1 MATPFR
7 IKRSAVPGK
16 IPAVSDLQLGEL
28 ALNTYDA
35 ELYTLR
41 SRPGIGTD
49 VVRVGSSAITNTL
62 YVTKDGNDGNSGLTV
77 SDSKATIKSAVGIA
91 TEGTVIKVSAGTYIE
106 DNPIKVPAQVSIV
119 GDTLREV
126 TISPL
131 NVDKDIFHVGPGDML
146 QELTFSGTVDHGV
159 AVVAFDPDKIQY
171 VNQSPY
177 VRFCTNKVSN
187 SIGLKVDGNDAIGPF
202 KSMVTDSYTQYNLNG
217 IGVSVSN
224 EGYAQIV
231 SLFTMNLDAAVVC
244 SSGGQCDV
252 TNSNSSFG
260 NFGLIAD
267 GVGPLQ
273 YTGTI
278 ATAASENADKFEID
292 LSTPVFSISDAVY
305 DGVTGL
311 TTVTTN
317 GDHGFAV
324 GMAVTMSRLGFT
336 CDYGDYAHT
345 FVSAATSSINVTG
358 AGQTQPTGATY
369 DPNTGLMTL
378 TVANHGFPAPNPPAT
393 ISTAT
398 YTPSTGVLRLHS
410 VGHGLSDGDY
420 VKLLPNSLTFTCEKD
435 NHATEHSY
443 PRVSD
448 PAYNTWLQVSN
459 VDTPN
464 HKFDVNVGVSE
475 YTAEYWFK
483 SGTSNNL
490 LRAETTISLD
500 PESLIFTCDK
510 DNHATQHSYPR
521 AKDPSY
527 NKILGVESVPNNNTF
542 TVNVGVSTN
551 DIFPDNNGNVFSVVS
566 VPTANSFTVYTGPNE
581 YPHNY
586 IGGGKVLL
594 NVVRPFDGKVAYF
607 DNQYYSIGKI
617 NLTNPGSGY
626 NSPPTI
632 TIEHPNETTNSF
644 AVTVANKTAA
654 HPYFGQGSGKGY
666 YITGGSYDSIT
677 QAPVINFVRGST
689 YTFHQNDSSNSTHA
703 IYFSELETAYGG
715 SNRYETGVTYTL
727 DGVDVDYAT
736 YDAGHSTATTRSV
749 SITVASDAPN
759 TLYYACQAHPYMGA
773 SISIGNGSLGWGVHA
788 TAVATIFNG
797 RVDEL
802 EIISNGRGY
811 TSLPQI
817 TFSAPDVGI
826 NTATA
831 TLELLPTYYSVK
843 ECTQIATTGICTV
856 TINENVPYSLG
867 VGNTVP
873 FFRQSRALAS
883 SHSFQYIGSG
893 VDPISSLPS
902 RGGVTIQENE
912 VDNRNGGLVIYTSTD
927 QGGNFRI
934 GEGVVIDQ
942 VSGTIAGN
950 FYSKSLFANVTPL
963 ILALGGDQ

>member
-49 VVRVGSSAITNTL
+49 IVRVGSSAVTNTL

-91 TEGTVIKVSAGTYIE
+91 TEGTVIKVTAGTYVE

-126 TISPL
+126 TVSPA

-146 QELTFSGTVDHGV
+146 QEMSFSGTVNEGV

-171 VNQSPY
+171 VDQSPY
-177 VRFCTNKVSN
+177 VRFCTNKVKN
-187 SIGLKVDGNDAIGPF
+187 SIGLKVDGNNSIGPF

-231 SLFTMNLDAAVVC
+231 SLFTMNLDTAVSC
-244 SSGGQCDV
+244 ESGGQCDV

-260 NFGLIAD
+260 NYGLICD

-278 ATAASENADKFEID
+278 ASAATENADKFEID
-292 LSTPVFSISDAVY
+292 LSTPVFSITDAVY

-311 TTVTTN
+311 TTITTY

-336 CDYGDYAHT
+336 CGYGNSSHT
-345 FVSAATSSINVTG
+345 YVSAATSAINVTG
-358 AGQTQPTGATY
+358 GNELTPSGASY
-369 DPNTGLMTL
+369 NPDTGLMTL
-378 TVANHGFPAPNPPAT
+378 SVANHGFPNPNPPAT

-398 YTPSTGVLRLHS
+398 YIPSTGVLTLHS
-410 VGHGLSDGDY
+410 TGHGLSNGDY
-420 VKLLPNSLTFTCEKD
+420 VKVLPNSLTFTCAKD

-464 HKFDVNVGVSE
+464 HKFDINVGVSE
-475 YTAEYWFK
+475 DTAEHWFK
-483 SGTSNNL
+483 SATSNSL
-490 LRAETTISLD
+490 VRAETTITLD
-500 PESLIFTCDK
+500 PESITFTCDK

-521 AKDPSY
+521 TKDPSY
-527 NKILGVESVPNNNTF
+527 NKVLGVETVPNNNTF
-542 TVNVGVSTN
+542 TVNVGIATN
-551 DIFPDNNGNVFSVVS
+551 EIFPDKNGNVFNVTS
-566 VPTANSFTVYTGPNE
+566 VPTTNSFTAYVGPNRF
-581 YPHNY
+581 PHTY

-594 NVVRPFDGKVAYF
+594 NVIRPFDGKVAYF
-607 DNQYYSIGKI
+607 DDQYYSVGVIKV
-617 NLTNPGSGY
+617 TNVGSGY

-632 TIEHPNETTNSF
+632 TI
-644 AVTVANKTAA
+644 
-654 HPYFGQGSGKGY
+654 
-666 YITGGSYDSIT
+666 
-677 QAPVINFVRGST
+677 
-689 YTFHQNDSSNSTHA
+689 SSP
-703 IYFSELETAYGG
+703 
-715 SNRYETGVTYTL
+715 
-727 DGVDVDYAT
+727 
-736 YDAGHSTATTRSV
+736 AGTP
-749 SITVASDAPN
+749 D
-759 TLYYACQAHPYMGA
+759 
-773 SISIGNGSLGWGVHA
+773 WGVHA
-788 TAVATIFNG
+788 TAVATIFQG
-797 RVDEL
+797 KVDEVEL
-802 EIISNGRGY
+802 ISNGRGY
-811 TSLPQI
+811 TSLPSI
-817 TFSAPDVGI
+817 EFSTPDVGI

-831 TLELLPTYYSVK
+831 TIELLPTYYSIR
-843 ECTQIATTGICTV
+843 ESTPISSGICTI
-856 TINENVPYSLG
+856 TINENVPYALG

-873 FFRQSRALAS
+873 FFRQSRTLAS

-893 VDPISSLPS
+893 VDPVSSLPS

-912 VDNRNGGLVIYTSTD
+912 VVNRNGGLVIYTSTD

-934 GEGVVIDQ
+934 GEGVIIDQ
-942 VSGTIAGN
+942 ISGTIAGN

-963 ILALGGDQ
+963 ILALGGDS

>member
-273 YTGTI
+273 YTGTL
-278 ATAASENADKFEID
+278 ATATSENADKFEID

-358 AGQTQPTGATY
+358 AGQTQPTGAIY

-378 TVANHGFPAPNPPAT
+378 TVANHGFPTPNPPAT

-398 YTPSTGVLRLHS
+398 YTPSTGVLTLTS
-410 VGHGLSDGDY
+410 TGHGLSDGDY

-500 PESLIFTCDK
+500 PESLVFTCDK

-632 TIEHPNETTNSF
+632 TI
-644 AVTVANKTAA
+644 
-654 HPYFGQGSGKGY
+654 
-666 YITGGSYDSIT
+666 DSPT
-677 QAPVINFVRGST
+677 ST
-689 YTFHQNDSSNSTHA
+689 P
-703 IYFSELETAYGG
+703 E
-715 SNRYETGVTYTL
+715 
-727 DGVDVDYAT
+727 
-736 YDAGHSTATTRSV
+736 
-749 SITVASDAPN
+749 
-759 TLYYACQAHPYMGA
+759 C
-773 SISIGNGSLGWGVHA
+773 GVHA

-867 VGNTVP
+867 VGTTVP

>member
-49 VVRVGSSAITNTL
+49 VVRVGSSAVTNTL

-91 TEGTVIKVSAGTYIE
+91 TEGTVIKVSAGTYVE

-126 TISPL
+126 TVSPA

-146 QELTFSGTVDHGV
+146 QEMTFAGTVNEGV

-177 VRFCTNKVSN
+177 VRFCTNKVKN
-187 SIGLKVDGNDAIGPF
+187 SIGLKVDGNNSIGPF

-231 SLFTMNLDAAVVC
+231 SLFTMNLDAAVTC
-244 SSGGQCDV
+244 ESGGQCDV

-260 NFGLIAD
+260 NYGLICD

-273 YTGTI
+273 YTGTLASA
-278 ATAASENADKFEID
+278 ATENADKFEID
-292 LSTPVFSISDAVY
+292 LSTPVLSISDAVY

-311 TTVTTN
+311 TTITTY

-336 CDYGDYAHT
+336 CGYGNSSHT
-345 FVSAATSSINVTG
+345 FVSAATSAINITG

-369 DPNTGLMTL
+369 NPDTGLMTL
-378 TVANHGFPAPNPPAT
+378 TVANHGFPNTNPPAT

-398 YTPSTGVLRLHS
+398 YIPSTGVLTLHS
-410 VGHGLSDGDY
+410 TGHGLSNGDY
-420 VKLLPNSLTFTCEKD
+420 VKVLPNSLTFTCAKD

-448 PAYNTWLQVSN
+448 PVYNTWLQVSN

-464 HKFDVNVGVSE
+464 HKFDINVGVSE
-475 YTAEYWFK
+475 DSAEHWFK
-483 SGTSNNL
+483 SATPNGL
-490 LRAETTISLD
+490 MRAETTISLD
-500 PESLIFTCDK
+500 PESITFTCDK

-521 AKDPSY
+521 TKDPSY
-527 NKILGVESVPNNNTF
+527 NKVLGVESVPNNNTF
-542 TVNVGVSTN
+542 TVNVGIATN
-551 DIFPDNNGNVFSVVS
+551 EIFPDKNGNVFNVTS
-566 VPTANSFTVYTGPNE
+566 VPTTNSFTAYVGPNRF
-581 YPHNY
+581 PHTY

-594 NVVRPFDGKVAYF
+594 NVIRPFDGKVAYF
-607 DNQYYSIGKI
+607 DDQYYSVGVIKV
-617 NLTNPGSGY
+617 TNVGSGY

-632 TIEHPNETTNSF
+632 TISSPT
-644 AVTVANKTAA
+644 
-654 HPYFGQGSGKGY
+654 
-666 YITGGSYDSIT
+666 
-677 QAPVINFVRGST
+677 ST
-689 YTFHQNDSSNSTHA
+689 P
-703 IYFSELETAYGG
+703 E
-715 SNRYETGVTYTL
+715 
-727 DGVDVDYAT
+727 
-736 YDAGHSTATTRSV
+736 
-749 SITVASDAPN
+749 
-759 TLYYACQAHPYMGA
+759 
-773 SISIGNGSLGWGVHA
+773 WGVHA
-788 TAVATIFNG
+788 TAVATIFQG
-797 RVDEL
+797 RVDEVEL
-802 EIISNGRGY
+802 ISNGRGY
-811 TSLPQI
+811 TSLPTV

-831 TLELLPTYYSVK
+831 TLELLPTYYSIK
-843 ECTQIATTGICTV
+843 ESTPISSGICTI
-856 TINENVPYSLG
+856 TINENVPYALG

-873 FFRQSRALAS
+873 FFRQSRTLAS

-893 VDPISSLPS
+893 VDPIASLPS
-902 RGGVTIQENE
+902 RGGVTIQANE
-912 VDNRNGGLVIYTSTD
+912 VDNRNGGLVVYTSTD

-934 GEGVVIDQ
+934 GEGVQIDQ
-942 VSGTIAGN
+942 ISGTITGN

>member
-16 IPAVSDLQLGEL
+16 GPSVSDLQLGEL

-35 ELYTLR
+35 DLYTLR

-49 VVRVGSSAITNTL
+49 VVKIGGAAISGVL
-62 YVTKDGNDGNSGLTV
+62 YVNKDGDDANSGATP
-77 SDSKATIKSAVGIA
+77 SDAKLTIKSAVGVSS
-91 TEGTVIKVSAGTYIE
+91 EGYVINVAAGTYVE
-106 DNPIKVPAQVSIV
+106 NNPIKVPEQVSIV
-119 GDTLREV
+119 GDSLREV
-126 TISPL
+126 TISPS
-131 NVDKDIFHVGPGDML
+131 NVDKDIFHVSPGNML
-146 QELTFSGTVDHGV
+146 AELTFSGTVDPGV
-159 AVVAFDPDKIQY
+159 SVVAFDPDKIQY

-177 VRFCTNKVSN
+177 IRFCTNRVAN
-187 SIGLKVDGNDAIGPF
+187 SIGLKVDGNKSIGPF
-202 KSMVTDSYTQYNLNG
+202 KSMVTDSYTQYNVNG

-231 SLFTMNLDAAVVC
+231 SLFTMNLDAAVTC
-244 SSGGQCDV
+244 YSGGQCDV

-260 NFGLIAD
+260 NYGLISD

-273 YTGTI
+273 YSGLI
-278 ATAASENADKFEID
+278 NAASTENADKFEID
-292 LSTPVFSISDAVY
+292 LTTPVLSISDAVY

-311 TTVTTN
+311 TTITTY

-336 CDYGDYAHT
+336 CGYGNSSHT
-345 FVSAATSSINVTG
+345 FVSAATSAINITG

-369 DPNTGLMTL
+369 NPDTGLMTL
-378 TVANHGFPAPNPPAT
+378 TVANHGFPNTNPPAT

-398 YTPSTGVLRLHS
+398 YIPSTGVLTLHS
-410 VGHGLSDGDY
+410 TGHGLSNGDY
-420 VKLLPNSLTFTCEKD
+420 VKVLPNSLTFTCAKD

-464 HKFDVNVGVSE
+464 HKFDINVGVSE
-475 YTAEYWFK
+475 DASEHWFK
-483 SGTSNNL
+483 SATSNGVM
-490 LRAETTISLD
+490 RAETTISLD
-500 PESLIFTCDK
+500 PESITFTCDK

-521 AKDPSY
+521 TKDPSY
-527 NKILGVESVPNNNTF
+527 NKLLGVESVPNNNTF
-542 TVNVGVSTN
+542 TVNVGIATN
-551 DIFPDNNGNVFSVVS
+551 EIFPDKNGNVFNVNS
-566 VPTANSFTVYTGPNE
+566 VPTTNSFTAYVGPNRF
-581 YPHNY
+581 PHTY

-594 NVVRPFDGKVAYF
+594 NVIRPFDGKVVYF
-607 DNQYYSIGKI
+607 DDQYYSIGKI
-617 NLTNPGSGY
+617 TLTNPGSGY

-632 TIEHPNETTNSF
+632 TI
-644 AVTVANKTAA
+644 
-654 HPYFGQGSGKGY
+654 GSP
-666 YITGGSYDSIT
+666 TGT
-677 QAPVINFVRGST
+677 P
-689 YTFHQNDSSNSTHA
+689 
-703 IYFSELETAYGG
+703 E
-715 SNRYETGVTYTL
+715 
-727 DGVDVDYAT
+727 
-736 YDAGHSTATTRSV
+736 
-749 SITVASDAPN
+749 
-759 TLYYACQAHPYMGA
+759 
-773 SISIGNGSLGWGVHA
+773 WGVHA
-788 TAVATIFNG
+788 TAVATLFNG

-802 EIISNGRGY
+802 ELISNGRGY
-811 TSLPQI
+811 TSLPSI
-817 TFSAPDVGI
+817 EFSAPDVGI

-831 TLELLPTYYSVK
+831 SIELLPTYYSIK
-843 ECTQIATTGICTV
+843 ECSQISSGICTV
-856 TINENVPYSLG
+856 TINENVPYPLG

-873 FFRQSRALAS
+873 FFRQSRQLAS

-893 VDPISSLPS
+893 VDPVSSLPS

-934 GEGVVIDQ
+934 GEGVIIDQ

-963 ILALGGDQ
+963 ILALGGD

>member
-49 VVRVGSSAITNTL
+49 VVRVGSSAVTNTL

-273 YTGTI
+273 YTGTL
-278 ATAASENADKFEID
+278 ATATSENADKFEID

-358 AGQTQPTGATY
+358 AGQTQPTGAIY

-378 TVANHGFPAPNPPAT
+378 TVANHGFPTPNPPAT

-398 YTPSTGVLRLHS
+398 YTPSTGVLTLTS
-410 VGHGLSDGDY
+410 TGHGLSDGDY

-500 PESLIFTCDK
+500 PESLVFTCDK

-566 VPTANSFTVYTGPNE
+566 VPTTNSFTVYTGPNE

-632 TIEHPNETTNSF
+632 TI
-644 AVTVANKTAA
+644 
-654 HPYFGQGSGKGY
+654 
-666 YITGGSYDSIT
+666 DSPT
-677 QAPVINFVRGST
+677 ST
-689 YTFHQNDSSNSTHA
+689 P
-703 IYFSELETAYGG
+703 E
-715 SNRYETGVTYTL
+715 
-727 DGVDVDYAT
+727 
-736 YDAGHSTATTRSV
+736 
-749 SITVASDAPN
+749 
-759 TLYYACQAHPYMGA
+759 
-773 SISIGNGSLGWGVHA
+773 WGVHA

>member
-49 VVRVGSSAITNTL
+49 VVRVGSSAVTNTL

-187 SIGLKVDGNDAIGPF
+187 SIGLKVDGSDAIGPF

-358 AGQTQPTGATY
+358 AGQTQPTGAIY

-378 TVANHGFPAPNPPAT
+378 TVANHGFPTPNPPAT

-398 YTPSTGVLRLHS
+398 YIPSTGVLTLTS
-410 VGHGLSDGDY
+410 TGHGLSDGDY

-500 PESLIFTCDK
+500 PESIVFTCDK

-566 VPTANSFTVYTGPNE
+566 VPTTNSFTVYTGPNE

-632 TIEHPNETTNSF
+632 TI
-644 AVTVANKTAA
+644 
-654 HPYFGQGSGKGY
+654 
-666 YITGGSYDSIT
+666 DSPT
-677 QAPVINFVRGST
+677 ST
-689 YTFHQNDSSNSTHA
+689 P
-703 IYFSELETAYGG
+703 E
-715 SNRYETGVTYTL
+715 
-727 DGVDVDYAT
+727 
-736 YDAGHSTATTRSV
+736 
-749 SITVASDAPN
+749 
-759 TLYYACQAHPYMGA
+759 
-773 SISIGNGSLGWGVHA
+773 WGVHA

-811 TSLPQI
+811 TSLPQV

>member
-49 VVRVGSSAITNTL
+49 VVRVGSSAVTNTL

-398 YTPSTGVLRLHS
+398 YTPSTGVLRLTS
-410 VGHGLSDGDY
+410 TGHGLSNGDY

-500 PESLIFTCDK
+500 PESLVFTCDK

-566 VPTANSFTVYTGPNE
+566 VPTTNSFTVYTGPNE

-632 TIEHPNETTNSF
+632 TI
-644 AVTVANKTAA
+644 
-654 HPYFGQGSGKGY
+654 
-666 YITGGSYDSIT
+666 DSPT
-677 QAPVINFVRGST
+677 ST
-689 YTFHQNDSSNSTHA
+689 P
-703 IYFSELETAYGG
+703 E
-715 SNRYETGVTYTL
+715 
-727 DGVDVDYAT
+727 
-736 YDAGHSTATTRSV
+736 
-749 SITVASDAPN
+749 
-759 TLYYACQAHPYMGA
+759 
-773 SISIGNGSLGWGVHA
+773 WGVHA

>member
-49 VVRVGSSAITNTL
+49 VVRVGSSAVTNTL

-632 TIEHPNETTNSF
+632 TI
-644 AVTVANKTAA
+644 
-654 HPYFGQGSGKGY
+654 
-666 YITGGSYDSIT
+666 DSPT
-677 QAPVINFVRGST
+677 ST
-689 YTFHQNDSSNSTHA
+689 P
-703 IYFSELETAYGG
+703 E
-715 SNRYETGVTYTL
+715 
-727 DGVDVDYAT
+727 
-736 YDAGHSTATTRSV
+736 
-749 SITVASDAPN
+749 
-759 TLYYACQAHPYMGA
+759 
-773 SISIGNGSLGWGVHA
+773 WGVHA

>member
-49 VVRVGSSAITNTL
+49 VVRVGSSAVTNTL
-62 YVTKDGNDGNSGLTV
+62 YVTKDGDDGNSGLTV

-187 SIGLKVDGNDAIGPF
+187 SIGLKVDGNNAIGPF

-231 SLFTMNLDAAVVC
+231 SLFTMNLDAAVTC
-244 SSGGQCDV
+244 SAGGQCDV

-260 NFGLIAD
+260 NFGLICD

-278 ATAASENADKFEID
+278 ASAVSENADKFEID

-305 DGVTGL
+305 DGVTGI
-311 TTVTTN
+311 TTITTY

-336 CDYGDYAHT
+336 CGYGNSSHT
-345 FVSAATSSINVTG
+345 FVSAATSSINITG

-378 TVANHGFPAPNPPAT
+378 SVANHGFPAPNPPAT

-398 YTPSTGVLRLHS
+398 YIPSTGVLTLHS
-410 VGHGLSDGDY
+410 TGHGLSNGDY
-420 VKLLPNSLTFTCEKD
+420 IKILPNSLTFTCAKD
-435 NHATEHSY
+435 NHATDHSY

-448 PAYNTWLQVSN
+448 PAYNSWLQVSN

-464 HKFDVNVGVSE
+464 HKFDINVGVSE
-475 YTAEYWFK
+475 DTAEHWFK
-483 SGTSNNL
+483 SATPNGL
-490 LRAETTISLD
+490 MRAETTISLD
-500 PESLIFTCDK
+500 PESITFTCDK
-510 DNHATQHSYPR
+510 DNHATEHSYPR
-521 AKDPSY
+521 TKDPSY
-527 NKILGVESVPNNNTF
+527 NKLLGVESVPNNNTF
-542 TVNVGVSTN
+542 TVNVGIATN
-551 DIFPDNNGNVFSVVS
+551 EIFPDKNGNVFNVTS
-566 VPTANSFTVYTGPNE
+566 VPTTNSFTAYVGPNRF
-581 YPHNY
+581 PHTY
-586 IGGGKVLL
+586 TGGGKVLL
-594 NVVRPFDGKVAYF
+594 NVIRPFDGKVAYF
-607 DNQYYSIGKI
+607 DDQYYSVGVIKV
-617 NLTNPGSGY
+617 TNVGSGY

-632 TIEHPNETTNSF
+632 TI
-644 AVTVANKTAA
+644 
-654 HPYFGQGSGKGY
+654 
-666 YITGGSYDSIT
+666 
-677 QAPVINFVRGST
+677 
-689 YTFHQNDSSNSTHA
+689 SSP
-703 IYFSELETAYGG
+703 
-715 SNRYETGVTYTL
+715 
-727 DGVDVDYAT
+727 
-736 YDAGHSTATTRSV
+736 AGTP
-749 SITVASDAPN
+749 D
-759 TLYYACQAHPYMGA
+759 
-773 SISIGNGSLGWGVHA
+773 WGVHA
-788 TAVATIFNG
+788 TAVATIFQG
-797 RVDEL
+797 KVDEVEL
-802 EIISNGRGY
+802 ISNGRGY
-811 TSLPQI
+811 TSLPTV

-831 TLELLPTYYSVK
+831 TLELLPTYYSIK
-843 ECTQIATTGICTV
+843 ESTPVSSGICTI
-856 TINENVPYSLG
+856 TINENVPYALG

-873 FFRQSRALAS
+873 FFRQSRTLAS

-893 VDPISSLPS
+893 VDPVSSLPS

-912 VDNRNGGLVIYTSTD
+912 VVNRNGGLVIYTSTD

-934 GEGVVIDQ
+934 GEGVQIDQ
-942 VSGTIAGN
+942 ISGTISGN

>member
-49 VVRVGSSAITNTL
+49 VVRVGSSAVTNTL

-273 YTGTI
+273 YTGTL
-278 ATAASENADKFEID
+278 ATATSENADKFEID

-358 AGQTQPTGATY
+358 AGQTQPTGAIY

-378 TVANHGFPAPNPPAT
+378 TVANHGFPTPNPPAT

-398 YTPSTGVLRLHS
+398 YIPSTGVLTLTS
-410 VGHGLSDGDY
+410 TGHGLSDGDY

-490 LRAETTISLD
+490 LRAETTISFD
-500 PESLIFTCDK
+500 PESLVFTCDK
-510 DNHATQHSYPR
+510 DNHATEHSYPR

-566 VPTANSFTVYTGPNE
+566 VPTTNSFTVYTGPNE

-632 TIEHPNETTNSF
+632 TI
-644 AVTVANKTAA
+644 
-654 HPYFGQGSGKGY
+654 
-666 YITGGSYDSIT
+666 DSPT
-677 QAPVINFVRGST
+677 ST
-689 YTFHQNDSSNSTHA
+689 P
-703 IYFSELETAYGG
+703 E
-715 SNRYETGVTYTL
+715 
-727 DGVDVDYAT
+727 
-736 YDAGHSTATTRSV
+736 
-749 SITVASDAPN
+749 
-759 TLYYACQAHPYMGA
+759 
-773 SISIGNGSLGWGVHA
+773 WGVHA

>member
-49 VVRVGSSAITNTL
+49 VVRVGSSAVTNTL

-273 YTGTI
+273 YTGTL
-278 ATAASENADKFEID
+278 ATATSENADKFEID

-358 AGQTQPTGATY
+358 AGQTQPTGAIY

-378 TVANHGFPAPNPPAT
+378 TVANHGFPTPNPPAT

-398 YTPSTGVLRLHS
+398 YTPSTGVLTLTS
-410 VGHGLSDGDY
+410 TGHGLSDGDY

-500 PESLIFTCDK
+500 PESLVFTCDK
-510 DNHATQHSYPR
+510 DNHATEHSYPR

-566 VPTANSFTVYTGPNE
+566 VPTTNSFTVYTGPNE

-632 TIEHPNETTNSF
+632 TI
-644 AVTVANKTAA
+644 
-654 HPYFGQGSGKGY
+654 
-666 YITGGSYDSIT
+666 DSPT
-677 QAPVINFVRGST
+677 ST
-689 YTFHQNDSSNSTHA
+689 P
-703 IYFSELETAYGG
+703 E
-715 SNRYETGVTYTL
+715 
-727 DGVDVDYAT
+727 
-736 YDAGHSTATTRSV
+736 
-749 SITVASDAPN
+749 
-759 TLYYACQAHPYMGA
+759 
-773 SISIGNGSLGWGVHA
+773 WGVHA

>member
-49 VVRVGSSAITNTL
+49 VVRVGSSAVTNTL

-273 YTGTI
+273 YTGTL
-278 ATAASENADKFEID
+278 ATATSENADKFEID

-358 AGQTQPTGATY
+358 AGQTQPTGAIY

-378 TVANHGFPAPNPPAT
+378 TVANHGFPTPNPPAT

-398 YTPSTGVLRLHS
+398 YTPSTGVLTLTS
-410 VGHGLSDGDY
+410 TGHGLSDGDY
-420 VKLLPNSLTFTCEKD
+420 VKLLPNSLTFTCDKD

-500 PESLIFTCDK
+500 PESLVFTCDK
-510 DNHATQHSYPR
+510 DNHATEHSYPR

-566 VPTANSFTVYTGPNE
+566 VPTTNSFTVYTGPNE

-632 TIEHPNETTNSF
+632 TI
-644 AVTVANKTAA
+644 
-654 HPYFGQGSGKGY
+654 
-666 YITGGSYDSIT
+666 DSPT
-677 QAPVINFVRGST
+677 ST
-689 YTFHQNDSSNSTHA
+689 P
-703 IYFSELETAYGG
+703 E
-715 SNRYETGVTYTL
+715 
-727 DGVDVDYAT
+727 
-736 YDAGHSTATTRSV
+736 
-749 SITVASDAPN
+749 
-759 TLYYACQAHPYMGA
+759 
-773 SISIGNGSLGWGVHA
+773 WGVHA

>member
-49 VVRVGSSAITNTL
+49 IVRVGSSAVTNTL

-91 TEGTVIKVSAGTYIE
+91 TEGTVIKVSAGTYVE
-106 DNPIKVPAQVSIV
+106 NNPIKVPAQVSIV

-126 TISPL
+126 TVSPA

-146 QELTFSGTVDHGV
+146 QEMTFAGTVNEGV

-177 VRFCTNKVSN
+177 VRFCTNKVKN
-187 SIGLKVDGNDAIGPF
+187 SIGLKVDGNNSIGPF

-231 SLFTMNLDAAVVC
+231 SLFTMNLDTAVSC
-244 SSGGQCDV
+244 ESGGQCDV

-260 NFGLIAD
+260 NYGLICD

-273 YTGTI
+273 YTGTLASA
-278 ATAASENADKFEID
+278 ATENADKFEID
-292 LSTPVFSISDAVY
+292 LSTPVLSISDAVY

-311 TTVTTN
+311 TTVTTY

-336 CDYGDYAHT
+336 CGYGNSSHT
-345 FVSAATSSINVTG
+345 FVSAATSAINITG
-358 AGQTQPTGATY
+358 AGQTQPTGASY
-369 DPNTGLMTL
+369 NPDTGLMTL
-378 TVANHGFPAPNPPAT
+378 TVANHGFPNNNPPAT

-398 YTPSTGVLRLHS
+398 YIPSTGVLTLHS
-410 VGHGLSDGDY
+410 TGHGLSNGDY
-420 VKLLPNSLTFTCEKD
+420 VKVLPNSLTFTCAKD

-464 HKFDVNVGVSE
+464 HKFDINVGVSE
-475 YTAEYWFK
+475 DSAEHWFK
-483 SGTSNNL
+483 SATSNGL
-490 LRAETTISLD
+490 MRAETTISLD
-500 PESLIFTCDK
+500 PESITFTCDK

-521 AKDPSY
+521 TKDPSY
-527 NKILGVESVPNNNTF
+527 NKVLGVESVPNNNTF
-542 TVNVGVSTN
+542 TVNVGIATN
-551 DIFPDNNGNVFSVVS
+551 EIFPDKNGNVFNVTS
-566 VPTANSFTVYTGPNE
+566 VPTTNSFTAYVGPNRF
-581 YPHNY
+581 PHTY

-594 NVVRPFDGKVAYF
+594 NVIRPFDGKVAYF
-607 DNQYYSIGKI
+607 DDQYYSVGVIKV
-617 NLTNPGSGY
+617 TNVGSGY

-632 TIEHPNETTNSF
+632 TISSPT
-644 AVTVANKTAA
+644 
-654 HPYFGQGSGKGY
+654 
-666 YITGGSYDSIT
+666 
-677 QAPVINFVRGST
+677 ST
-689 YTFHQNDSSNSTHA
+689 
-703 IYFSELETAYGG
+703 SE
-715 SNRYETGVTYTL
+715 
-727 DGVDVDYAT
+727 
-736 YDAGHSTATTRSV
+736 
-749 SITVASDAPN
+749 
-759 TLYYACQAHPYMGA
+759 
-773 SISIGNGSLGWGVHA
+773 WGVHA
-788 TAVATIFNG
+788 TAVATIFQG
-797 RVDEL
+797 RVDEVEL
-802 EIISNGRGY
+802 ISNGRGY
-811 TSLPQI
+811 TSLPTV

-831 TLELLPTYYSVK
+831 TLELLPTYYSIK
-843 ECTQIATTGICTV
+843 ESTPISSGICTI
-856 TINENVPYSLG
+856 TINENVPYALG

-873 FFRQSRALAS
+873 FFRQSRTLAS

-893 VDPISSLPS
+893 VDPVSSLPS

>member
-49 VVRVGSSAITNTL
+49 VVRVGSSAVTNTL

-187 SIGLKVDGNDAIGPF
+187 SIGLKVDGNNAIGPF

-231 SLFTMNLDAAVVC
+231 SLFTMNLDAAVTC

-260 NFGLIAD
+260 NFGLIAE

-278 ATAASENADKFEID
+278 ATAATENADKFEID
-292 LSTPVFSISDAVY
+292 LSTPVFSVSDAVY

-336 CDYGDYAHT
+336 CDYGNYAHT

-369 DPNTGLMTL
+369 DSNTGLMTF
-378 TVANHGFPAPNPPAT
+378 TVANHGFPTPNSPAT

-398 YTPSTGVLRLHS
+398 YIPSTGVLTLTS
-410 VGHGLSDGDY
+410 TGHGLSDGDY

-475 YTAEYWFK
+475 YTAEHWFK

-500 PESLIFTCDK
+500 PESIVFTCDK

-566 VPTANSFTVYTGPNE
+566 VPTTNSFTVYTGPNQ

-594 NVVRPFDGKVAYF
+594 NVIRPFDGKVAYF
-607 DNQYYSIGKI
+607 DNQYYSIGSIKI
-617 NLTNPGSGY
+617 TNSGSGY

-632 TIEHPNETTNSF
+632 TI
-644 AVTVANKTAA
+644 
-654 HPYFGQGSGKGY
+654 
-666 YITGGSYDSIT
+666 DSPT
-677 QAPVINFVRGST
+677 ST
-689 YTFHQNDSSNSTHA
+689 P
-703 IYFSELETAYGG
+703 EW
-715 SNRYETGVTYTL
+715 
-727 DGVDVDYAT
+727 GVD
-736 YDAGHSTATTRSV
+736 
-749 SITVASDAPN
+749 
-759 TLYYACQAHPYMGA
+759 
-773 SISIGNGSLGWGVHA
+773 A

-797 RVDEL
+797 RVDEIEL
-802 EIISNGRGY
+802 ISNGRGY
-811 TSLPQI
+811 TSLPQV

-912 VDNRNGGLVIYTSTD
+912 VVNRNGGLVIYTSTD

-942 VSGTIAGN
+942 VSGTISGN

>member
-49 VVRVGSSAITNTL
+49 VVRVGSSAVTNTL

-91 TEGTVIKVSAGTYIE
+91 TEGTVIKVSAGTYVE
-106 DNPIKVPAQVSIV
+106 NNPIKVPAQVSIV

-126 TISPL
+126 TVSPA

-146 QELTFSGTVDHGV
+146 QEMTFAGTVNEGV

-171 VNQSPY
+171 VDQSPY
-177 VRFCTNKVSN
+177 VRFCTNKVKN
-187 SIGLKVDGNDAIGPF
+187 SIGLKVDGNNSIGPF

-231 SLFTMNLDAAVVC
+231 SLFTMNLDAAVTC
-244 SSGGQCDV
+244 ESGGQCDV

-260 NFGLIAD
+260 NYGLICD

-273 YTGTI
+273 YTGTLASA
-278 ATAASENADKFEID
+278 ATENADKFEID

-305 DGVTGL
+305 DGVTGI
-311 TTVTTN
+311 TTITTI

-336 CDYGDYAHT
+336 CGYGNSSHT
-345 FVSAATSSINVTG
+345 FVSAATSAINITG

-369 DPNTGLMTL
+369 NPDTGLMTL
-378 TVANHGFPAPNPPAT
+378 TVANHGFPNTNPPAT

-398 YTPSTGVLRLHS
+398 YIPSTGVLTLHS
-410 VGHGLSDGDY
+410 TGHGLSNGDY
-420 VKLLPNSLTFTCEKD
+420 VKVLPNSLTFTCAKD

-448 PAYNTWLQVSN
+448 PVYNTWLQVSN

-464 HKFDVNVGVSE
+464 HKFDINVGVSE
-475 YTAEYWFK
+475 DTAEHWFK
-483 SGTSNNL
+483 SATPNGL
-490 LRAETTISLD
+490 MRAETTISLD
-500 PESLIFTCDK
+500 PESITFTCDK

-521 AKDPSY
+521 TKDPSY
-527 NKILGVESVPNNNTF
+527 NKVLGVESVPNNNTF
-542 TVNVGVSTN
+542 TVNVGIATN
-551 DIFPDNNGNVFSVVS
+551 EIFPDKNGNVFNVTS
-566 VPTANSFTVYTGPNE
+566 VPTTNSFTAYVGPNRF
-581 YPHNY
+581 PHTY

-594 NVVRPFDGKVAYF
+594 NVIRPFDGKVAYF
-607 DNQYYSIGKI
+607 DDQYYSVGAIKV
-617 NLTNPGSGY
+617 TNVGSGY

-632 TIEHPNETTNSF
+632 TISSPT
-644 AVTVANKTAA
+644 
-654 HPYFGQGSGKGY
+654 
-666 YITGGSYDSIT
+666 
-677 QAPVINFVRGST
+677 ST
-689 YTFHQNDSSNSTHA
+689 P
-703 IYFSELETAYGG
+703 E
-715 SNRYETGVTYTL
+715 
-727 DGVDVDYAT
+727 
-736 YDAGHSTATTRSV
+736 
-749 SITVASDAPN
+749 
-759 TLYYACQAHPYMGA
+759 
-773 SISIGNGSLGWGVHA
+773 WGVHA
-788 TAVATIFNG
+788 TAVATIFQG
-797 RVDEL
+797 KVDEVEL
-802 EIISNGRGY
+802 ISNGRGY
-811 TSLPQI
+811 TSLPTV

-831 TLELLPTYYSVK
+831 TLELLPTYYSIK
-843 ECTQIATTGICTV
+843 ESTPISSGICTI
-856 TINENVPYSLG
+856 TINENVPYALG

-873 FFRQSRALAS
+873 FFRQSRTLAS

-893 VDPISSLPS
+893 VDPVSSLPS

-912 VDNRNGGLVIYTSTD
+912 VVNRNGGLVIYTSTD

-934 GEGVVIDQ
+934 GEGVIIDQ
-942 VSGTIAGN
+942 ISGTIAGN

-963 ILALGGDQ
+963 ILALGGD

>member
-49 VVRVGSSAITNTL
+49 IVRVGSSAVTNTL

-91 TEGTVIKVSAGTYIE
+91 TEGTVIKVAAGTYVE

-126 TISPL
+126 TVSPA
-131 NVDKDIFHVGPGDML
+131 NVDKDVFHVGPGDML
-146 QELTFSGTVDHGV
+146 QEMTFAGTVNPGM
-159 AVVAFDPDKIQY
+159 AVVAFDPDTIQY

-177 VRFCTNKVSN
+177 VRFCTNKVTN
-187 SIGLKVDGNDAIGPF
+187 SIGLKVDGSNAIGPF

-231 SLFTMNLDAAVVC
+231 SLFTMNLDAAVTC
-244 SSGGQCDV
+244 HSGGQCDV

-260 NFGLIAD
+260 NYGLISD

-273 YTGTI
+273 YSGSI
-278 ATAASENADKFEID
+278 NVASAENADKFELD
-292 LSTPVFSISDAVY
+292 LTTPVLSISDAVY

-311 TTVTTN
+311 TTITTY

-336 CDYGDYAHT
+336 CGYGNSSHT
-345 FVSAATSSINVTG
+345 FVSAATSAINITG
-358 AGQTQPTGATY
+358 AGQTQPTDATY
-369 DPNTGLMTL
+369 DPNTGLMTFS
-378 TVANHGFPAPNPPAT
+378 VANHGFPNTNPPAT

-398 YTPSTGVLRLHS
+398 YIPSTGVLTLHS
-410 VGHGLSDGDY
+410 VGNGLVNGDY
-420 VKLLPNSLTFTCEKD
+420 VKVLPNSLTFTCAKD

-464 HKFDVNVGVSE
+464 HKFDINVGVSE
-475 YTAEYWFK
+475 DASEHWFK
-483 SGTSNNL
+483 SATSNGL
-490 LRAETTISLD
+490 MRAETTISLD
-500 PESLIFTCDK
+500 PESITFTCDK
-510 DNHATQHSYPR
+510 DNHATEHSYPR
-521 AKDPSY
+521 TKDPSY
-527 NKILGVESVPNNNTF
+527 NKVLGVESVPNNNTF
-542 TVNVGVSTN
+542 NVNVGIATN
-551 DIFPDNNGNVFSVVS
+551 EIFPDKNGNVFNVNS
-566 VPTANSFTVYTGPNE
+566 VPTTNSFTAYVGPNRF
-581 YPHNY
+581 PHTY

-594 NVVRPFDGKVAYF
+594 NVIRPFDGKVVYF
-607 DNQYYSIGKI
+607 DSQYYSIGKI
-617 NLTNPGSGY
+617 TLTNPGSGY

-632 TIEHPNETTNSF
+632 TI
-644 AVTVANKTAA
+644 
-654 HPYFGQGSGKGY
+654 GSP
-666 YITGGSYDSIT
+666 TGT
-677 QAPVINFVRGST
+677 
-689 YTFHQNDSSNSTHA
+689 
-703 IYFSELETAYGG
+703 SE
-715 SNRYETGVTYTL
+715 
-727 DGVDVDYAT
+727 
-736 YDAGHSTATTRSV
+736 
-749 SITVASDAPN
+749 
-759 TLYYACQAHPYMGA
+759 
-773 SISIGNGSLGWGVHA
+773 WGVHA
-788 TAVATIFNG
+788 TAVASLFNG

-802 EIISNGRGY
+802 ELISNGRGY
-811 TSLPQI
+811 TSLPSI
-817 TFSAPDVGI
+817 EFSAPDVGI

-831 TLELLPTYYSVK
+831 SIELLPTYYSIK
-843 ECTQIATTGICTV
+843 ECTQISSGICTV
-856 TINENVPYSLG
+856 TINENVPYALG

-873 FFRQSRALAS
+873 FFRQSRQLAS

-893 VDPISSLPS
+893 VDPVSSLPS

-934 GEGVVIDQ
+934 GEGVIIDQ

>member
-49 VVRVGSSAITNTL
+49 VVRVGSSAVTNTL

-378 TVANHGFPAPNPPAT
+378 TVANHGLPAPNPPAT

-398 YTPSTGVLRLHS
+398 YTPSTGVLRLTS
-410 VGHGLSDGDY
+410 TGHGLSNGDY

-500 PESLIFTCDK
+500 PESLVFTCDK

-632 TIEHPNETTNSF
+632 TI
-644 AVTVANKTAA
+644 
-654 HPYFGQGSGKGY
+654 
-666 YITGGSYDSIT
+666 DSPT
-677 QAPVINFVRGST
+677 ST
-689 YTFHQNDSSNSTHA
+689 P
-703 IYFSELETAYGG
+703 E
-715 SNRYETGVTYTL
+715 
-727 DGVDVDYAT
+727 
-736 YDAGHSTATTRSV
+736 
-749 SITVASDAPN
+749 
-759 TLYYACQAHPYMGA
+759 
-773 SISIGNGSLGWGVHA
+773 WGVHA

>member
-49 VVRVGSSAITNTL
+49 VVRVGSSAVTNTL

-398 YTPSTGVLRLHS
+398 YTPSTGVLRLTS
-410 VGHGLSDGDY
+410 TGHGLSNGDY

-500 PESLIFTCDK
+500 PESLVFTCDK

-632 TIEHPNETTNSF
+632 TI
-644 AVTVANKTAA
+644 
-654 HPYFGQGSGKGY
+654 
-666 YITGGSYDSIT
+666 DSPT
-677 QAPVINFVRGST
+677 ST
-689 YTFHQNDSSNSTHA
+689 P
-703 IYFSELETAYGG
+703 E
-715 SNRYETGVTYTL
+715 
-727 DGVDVDYAT
+727 
-736 YDAGHSTATTRSV
+736 
-749 SITVASDAPN
+749 
-759 TLYYACQAHPYMGA
+759 
-773 SISIGNGSLGWGVHA
+773 WGVHA

>member
-49 VVRVGSSAITNTL
+49 VVRVGSSAVTNTL

-131 NVDKDIFHVGPGDML
+131 NVDKDIFHVGPGDMI

-187 SIGLKVDGNDAIGPF
+187 SIGLKVDGNNAIGPF

-231 SLFTMNLDAAVVC
+231 SLFTMNLDAAVTC

-278 ATAASENADKFEID
+278 ATAATENADKFEID
-292 LSTPVFSISDAVY
+292 LSTPVFSVSDAVY

-336 CDYGDYAHT
+336 CDYGNYAHT

-369 DPNTGLMTL
+369 DPNTGLMTF
-378 TVANHGFPAPNPPAT
+378 TVANHGFPTPNSPAT

-398 YTPSTGVLRLHS
+398 YIPSTGVLTLTS
-410 VGHGLSDGDY
+410 TGHGLSDGDY

-464 HKFDVNVGVSE
+464 HKFDVNVGVAE

-500 PESLIFTCDK
+500 PESIVFTCDK

-566 VPTANSFTVYTGPNE
+566 VPTTNSFTVYTGPNQ

-594 NVVRPFDGKVAYF
+594 NVIRPFDGKVAYF
-607 DNQYYSIGKI
+607 DNQYYSIGSIKI
-617 NLTNPGSGY
+617 TNPGSGY

-632 TIEHPNETTNSF
+632 TI
-644 AVTVANKTAA
+644 
-654 HPYFGQGSGKGY
+654 
-666 YITGGSYDSIT
+666 DSPT
-677 QAPVINFVRGST
+677 ST
-689 YTFHQNDSSNSTHA
+689 P
-703 IYFSELETAYGG
+703 EW
-715 SNRYETGVTYTL
+715 
-727 DGVDVDYAT
+727 GVD
-736 YDAGHSTATTRSV
+736 
-749 SITVASDAPN
+749 
-759 TLYYACQAHPYMGA
+759 
-773 SISIGNGSLGWGVHA
+773 A

-797 RVDEL
+797 RVDEIEL
-802 EIISNGRGY
+802 ISNGRGY
-811 TSLPQI
+811 TSLPQV

-912 VDNRNGGLVIYTSTD
+912 VVNRNGGLVIYTSTD

-942 VSGTIAGN
+942 VSGTISGN